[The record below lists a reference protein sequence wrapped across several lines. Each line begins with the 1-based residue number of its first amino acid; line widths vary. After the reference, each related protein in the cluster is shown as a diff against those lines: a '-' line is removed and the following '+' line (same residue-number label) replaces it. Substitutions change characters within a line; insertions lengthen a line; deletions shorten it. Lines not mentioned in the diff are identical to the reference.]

1 MSIGGIMDESF
12 ADDLRMTRERIVRA
26 GKAVV
31 VHDAA
36 VDERDVLRLFDGAYV
51 ERESRPLGE
60 RTGRGAVRIVD
71 RGDERWVLRHYHR
84 GGVISRLVEDHYVW
98 TGLDRARSFREWR
111 LLFRLAELGLP
122 APRPV
127 AARVVRDGFAYQAD
141 IITRYLPDTRPLS
154 AFLDDGRPLD
164 GLWREIGKMVRAF
177 HDHGVHHPDLTA
189 HNILLDSTGRTYL
202 VDFDN
207 AKLKTPGP
215 WREAGLARLERSL
228 RKVALETGGEFD
240 AEGWRQ
246 LEAGYRG
253 E

>member
-1 MSIGGIMDESF
+1 
-12 ADDLRMTRERIVRA
+12 MTDERIVRA
-26 GKAVV
+26 GNAVV
-31 VHDAA
+31 LRDATVVAPA
-36 VDERDVLRLFDGAYV
+36 VLCLCAGAYV
-51 ERESRPLGE
+51 ERETRPLDE
-60 RTGRGAVRIVD
+60 RTGRGAVRIID

-84 GGVISRLVEDHYVW
+84 GGVISRLVDDHYIF

-111 LLFRLAELGLP
+111 LLARLAELGLP

-127 AARVVRDGFAYQAD
+127 AARVVRVGFAYQAD
-141 IITRYLPDTRPLS
+141 IVTRYLPDTRPLS

-164 GLWREIGKMVRAF
+164 GLWREIGRMVRAF
-177 HDHGVHHPDLTA
+177 HDHGAHHPDRTA
-189 HNILLDSTGRTYL
+189 HNILLDSSGRTFL
-202 VDFDN
+202 VDFDD

-228 RKVALETGGEFD
+228 RKVALETGSDFD
-240 AEGWRQ
+240 ARGWRQ